1 MNKYQSS
8 TEQVVQKSSYAD
20 RQFLHTFVAGAVLPL
35 VQASI
40 TAVVMMIA
48 TVLVLYMFNAI
59 DFIKPVFV
67 IGGLTWV
74 FAWLAL
80 QRRWLRLTDLEKF
93 FNQDF
98 NNDNH
103 IGEPPVAAK
112 IHVQVDEVT
121 HEGHIRQASMF
132 DLPCTEQQLQALSI
146 GILKD
151 HKTLAEKEWTG
162 SGKPFSI
169 KQFREV
175 RSEMIK
181 MGMVVPASS
190 KAEQQGFVFTRAGE
204 AVLRHYTTSPSPIF
218 DGE

>member
-1 MNKYQSS
+1 MNRYQNS
-8 TEQVVQKSSYAD
+8 TEQVAQKSSYAD

-74 FAWLAL
+74 FAWLSL

-121 HEGHIRQASMF
+121 HQGHIRQASMF
-132 DLPCTEQQLQALSI
+132 DLPCTEQQLKALAI
-146 GILKD
+146 GILE
-151 HKTLAEKEWTG
+151 HRKTLAEKEWTG
-162 SGKPFSI
+162 SGRPFSI
-169 KQFREV
+169 NEFRAM

-181 MGMVVPASS
+181 RGMIVPASS
-190 KAEQQGFVFTRAGE
+190 KSERQGFVFTRAGE
-204 AVLRHYTTSPSPIF
+204 AILRHYTSSPSPIS